1 MKVTELRNQRV
12 QMRLRPE
19 QRDRIKRAASMRG
32 MSMSAFIAT
41 TGTEA
46 ANRIIEE
53 ARALKNAPRNTR

>member
-1 MKVTELRNQRV
+1 
-12 QMRLRPE
+12 
-19 QRDRIKRAASMRG
+19 
-32 MSMSAFIAT
+32 MSAFIAT